1 MSRTLSIRNRQRIR
15 RIDTALLR
23 RITLHLLR
31 EHFQV
36 NEYELAIQLVAAPEM
51 ARVNWNFL
59 RHEGSTDVITFDH
72 ANDPFR
78 VSGFEFRVGHG
89 QGEHETRNAKR
100 ETPIHGELFVCLDDA
115 VKQARE
121 FRTTW
126 QSELVRYLIHGLLHL
141 RGHDDLKP
149 AARRL
154 MKREENRTLKEM
166 AGSFALSQLARRRQ
180 KRGTNQSAIRNPQS
194 AI

>member
-31 EHFQV
+31 ERFQI
-36 NEYELAIQLVAAPEM
+36 NEFELAIHLIAAPEM
-51 ARVNWNFL
+51 ARVNWDFL
-59 RHEGSTDVITFDH
+59 KHEGSTDVITFDH
-72 ANDPFR
+72 AEVPFR
-78 VSGFEFRVGHG
+78 VSSFEFRVGRVPE
-89 QGEHETRNAKR
+89 EHETRNAKR
-100 ETPIHGELFVCLDDA
+100 ETQIHGELFICLDDA

-154 MKREENRTLKEM
+154 MKREENRLLKV
-166 AGSFALSQLARRRQ
+166 AARTFTLSQLETRNA
-180 KRGTNQSAIRNPQS
+180 KRGTKQSAVRNPQS